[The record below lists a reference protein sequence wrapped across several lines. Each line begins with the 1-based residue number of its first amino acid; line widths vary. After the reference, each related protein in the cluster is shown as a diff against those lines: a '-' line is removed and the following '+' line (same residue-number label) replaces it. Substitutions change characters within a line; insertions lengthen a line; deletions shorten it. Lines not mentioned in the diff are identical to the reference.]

1 MRIIKDN
8 ALTLAM
14 LGLFLLCFA
23 GQSLAGWGVENEQ
36 RELHGQSRVEWTTYL
51 KSGDF
56 WEATGENW
64 ESEFLQMAAFVFL
77 SACLVQRGSAE
88 SKKPTDEAVKE
99 NEQKAEERPKGLRP
113 TSEGE
118 RSSEVPWPVRKG
130 GLFLAIY
137 SHSLSLALALL
148 FVGSFAIH
156 AIAGHAAE
164 STDLVNHG
172 QPPISLWEFMGSSTF
187 WFQSL
192 QNWQSE
198 FLSVGLLVVLT
209 IFLRE
214 RGSPQ
219 SKPVEAPHRMTGP
232 S

>member
-8 ALTLAM
+8 GLTLAL

-23 GQSLAGWGVENEQ
+23 GQSIAGWGVENER
-36 RELHGQSRVEWTTYL
+36 REEHGQPRIEWTTYL

-64 ESEFLQMAAFVFL
+64 ESEFLQMAAFVWL
-77 SACLVQRGSAE
+77 SVFLVQRGSAE
-88 SKKPTDEAVKE
+88 SKKPKDEAEKDDDE
-99 NEQKAEERPKGLRP
+99 DAKKQKQLRGS
-113 TSEGE
+113 SEGDE
-118 RSSEVPWPVRKG
+118 LPWPVRKG
-130 GLFLAIY
+130 GVFLRIY
-137 SHSLSLALALL
+137 SHSLSLVLTLL
-148 FVGSFAIH
+148 FIGSFVIH

-164 STDLVNHG
+164 NTELVNHA
-172 QPPISLWEFMGSSTF
+172 QAPIGLWEFLRSSTF

-209 IFLRE
+209 VFLRE

-219 SKPVEAPHRMTGP
+219 SKPVEAPNRATGP
-232 S
+232 